1 MTTGIGG
8 CGGGCSGGC
17 GNAAHAL
24 VPARKVLER
33 LSPTPRQAAQIMHDD
48 GTYGDWVNDVPVQG
62 PTDPGIRAAGCWWK
76 DNVLDKVTDHQG
88 AMVPRWTQSSV
99 LCMGPSPLRSGVGG
113 VGETVRRG
121 GALGADAALAAGA
134 PPSIWSKLAPA
145 ESQWVLATLAKL
157 NALILKS
164 GNKPCASWPADPT
177 KAMPAAVACFQGWY
191 NANVKPGLSTDGTL
205 DRETLCALVAVTKEH
220 AADFPTPYPGTTLC
234 LSTLS
239 LPMKIGIGI
248 AAAAVVGGTVA
259 AIAHSKKKRPA
270 TSGKVSE
277 ARHTTGYQVLVFNHG
292 SSHPETVARVNTE
305 AEAERLKDHY
315 EKQANQRGW
324 NKRVEIRPVRG

>member
-1 MTTGIGG
+1 MANRANTGVGG
-8 CGGGCSGGC
+8 CGGGCSDFPRI
-17 GNAAHAL
+17 L
-24 VPARKVLER
+24 VPRPCVIEPGAL
-33 LSPTPRQAAQIMHDD
+33 TPRQAAQVMHDD
-48 GTYGDWVNDVPVQG
+48 GTYGDWVEDVPIQG
-62 PTDPGIRAAGCWWK
+62 PTDRDIRTAGCWWK
-76 DNVLDKVTDHQG
+76 DNVLDKATDSAG
-88 AMVPRWTQSSV
+88 RIVPQWTQNS
-99 LCMGPSPLRSGVGG
+99 LCIGNRMMNSGIGG

-134 PPSIWSKLAPA
+134 PPGIWSKLAPA
-145 ESQWVLATLAKL
+145 EAQWVLATLAQL

-164 GNKPCASWPADPT
+164 GNKPCATWPADPT

-220 AADFPTPYPGTTLC
+220 AADFPTPYPGTALC

-239 LPMKIGIGI
+239 LPMKIGIGV
-248 AAAAVVGGTVA
+248 AAVAVVSGTVA

-270 TSGKVSE
+270 TGGKVSE